1 MACQSG
7 SQHRQERRDIALA
20 HVADTGRNPDKNGVK
35 QGNSYCHTNAGA
47 EYYQKRHHQYWAACS
62 GQSTDQTRN
71 KPQKQGGDK
80 MLLQSK
86 ALLLC
91 PGGPGSRLFLR
102 LSSFSVLSQQNGN
115 TGQQHHHIQK
125 YLDLLFRDNQIQLY
139 AQNRYVRCIGTGSQN
154 LMAII
159 MIGAVFNLLNSI
171 QIDPYQSFIQATGIA
186 AFLNAVYNACMN
198 FMGVFMVF
206 SVGYAGA
213 KIFGHDEMAFNNGLM
228 SLMSYLIMVPVATN
242 EVGSTVVVLDYLGSH
257 GVFLAFILGIMATKI
272 NIALVERNI
281 TIKMPAGVPENVT
294 QCFTSIIPGAA
305 IALVSSLL
313 RGLFTLTP
321 WGNVIDAVYALLQ
334 TPLANIT
341 GSLGGFIILLLLAQI
356 LWFFGVHGSYTV
368 LAILYPLW
376 FTYLPENTA
385 AAAAGLPIPHMW
397 NTSMYDFACNGGCG
411 CTLGLVIVMFLF
423 AKSKRYKEFSKIVL
437 PCGIFNINEPLVYG
451 MPLMLNFTM
460 LIPFIVTPILS
471 LVFAWAAITLGLM
484 PCPTGLIGMNTMP
497 IFIYGVIQGSWKI
510 GIYQILMTIMS
521 AAIWYPFFKAADN
534 QAVAE
539 EKAGAVAEQSEE

>member
-1 MACQSG
+1 MT
-7 SQHRQERRDIALA
+7 EEK
-20 HVADTGRNPDKNGVK
+20 RNPIGRFIEEKLVPV
-35 QGNSYCHTNAGA
+35 
-47 EYYQKRHHQYWAACS
+47 
-62 GQSTDQTRN
+62 ST
-71 KPQKQGGDK
+71 G
-80 MLLQSK
+80 
-86 ALLLC
+86 
-91 PGGPGSRLFLR
+91 F
-102 LSSFSVLSQQNGN
+102 
-115 TGQQHHHIQK
+115 
-125 YLDLLFRDNQIQLY
+125 
-139 AQNRYVRCIGTGSQN
+139 AQNRYVRCIGTGSQS

-171 QIDPYQSFIQATGIA
+171 QIAPYQSFIQATGIA
-186 AFLNAVYNACMN
+186 AFLSAVNNACMN

-213 KIFGHDEMAFNNGLM
+213 KIFGHDELAFNNGFL
-228 SLMSYLIMVPVATN
+228 SLMSYLIMVPTGTN
-242 EVGSTVVVLDYLGSH
+242 EAGSTVVSLDYLGSH

-294 QCFTSIIPGAA
+294 QCFTSIIPGAV

-313 RGLFTLTP
+313 RGLFTMTP
-321 WGNVIDAVYALLQ
+321 WGNIIDAVYALLQ

-341 GSLGGFIILLLLAQI
+341 GSLGGFIILLLLAQV

-376 FTYLPENTA
+376 FTYLPDNTA

-397 NTSMYDFACNGGCG
+397 NTSMYDFACNGGAG

-437 PCGIFNINEPLVYG
+437 PCGIFNINEPLIYG

-460 LIPFIVTPILS
+460 LIPFIV
-471 LVFAWAAITLGLM
+471 AAIMLGLM

-497 IFIYGVIQGSWKI
+497 IFVYGVIQGSWKI
-510 GIYQILMTIMS
+510 GVYQILMTIMS
-521 AAIWYPFFKAADN
+521 AAIWYPFFKAADK
-534 QAVAE
+534 QALAE
-539 EKAGAVAEQSEE
+539 EQAGEIAE

>member
-1 MACQSG
+1 MT
-7 SQHRQERRDIALA
+7 ETKKNPI
-20 HVADTGRNPDKNGVK
+20 GRFIENTLVPI
-35 QGNSYCHTNAGA
+35 
-47 EYYQKRHHQYWAACS
+47 
-62 GQSTDQTRN
+62 ST
-71 KPQKQGGDK
+71 
-80 MLLQSK
+80 
-86 ALLLC
+86 A
-91 PGGPGSRLFLR
+91 F
-102 LSSFSVLSQQNGN
+102 
-115 TGQQHHHIQK
+115 
-125 YLDLLFRDNQIQLY
+125 

-171 QIDPYQSFIQATGIA
+171 QIDAYQSFIQATGIA

-213 KIFGHDEMAFNNGLM
+213 KIFDHDELAFNNGLM

-242 EVGSTVVVLDYLGSH
+242 EAGSSVVVLDYLGSH

>member
-1 MACQSG
+1 MT
-7 SQHRQERRDIALA
+7 ETKKNPI
-20 HVADTGRNPDKNGVK
+20 GRFIENTLVPI
-35 QGNSYCHTNAGA
+35 
-47 EYYQKRHHQYWAACS
+47 
-62 GQSTDQTRN
+62 ST
-71 KPQKQGGDK
+71 
-80 MLLQSK
+80 
-86 ALLLC
+86 A
-91 PGGPGSRLFLR
+91 F
-102 LSSFSVLSQQNGN
+102 
-115 TGQQHHHIQK
+115 
-125 YLDLLFRDNQIQLY
+125 

-213 KIFGHDEMAFNNGLM
+213 KIFDHDELAFNNGLM
-228 SLMSYLIMVPVATN
+228 SLVAYLIMVPVATN
-242 EVGSTVVVLDYLGSH
+242 EAGSSVVVLDYLGSH

-281 TIKMPAGVPENVT
+281 TIN
-294 QCFTSIIPGAA
+294 
-305 IALVSSLL
+305 
-313 RGLFTLTP
+313 LTP

>member
-1 MACQSG
+1 MTETKKNPIGRFIEETLVPIS
-7 SQHRQERRDIALA
+7 
-20 HVADTGRNPDKNGVK
+20 TG
-35 QGNSYCHTNAGA
+35 
-47 EYYQKRHHQYWAACS
+47 
-62 GQSTDQTRN
+62 
-71 KPQKQGGDK
+71 
-80 MLLQSK
+80 
-86 ALLLC
+86 
-91 PGGPGSRLFLR
+91 F
-102 LSSFSVLSQQNGN
+102 
-115 TGQQHHHIQK
+115 
-125 YLDLLFRDNQIQLY
+125 

-171 QIDPYQSFIQATGIA
+171 QIAPYQSFIQATGIA
-186 AFLNAVYNACMN
+186 AFLNAVNNACMN

-206 SVGYAGA
+206 SVGFAGA
-213 KIFGHDEMAFNNGLM
+213 KIFGHDELAFNNGLL
-228 SLMSYLIMVPVATN
+228 SLMSYLIMVPTGTN
-242 EVGSTVVVLDYLGSH
+242 EAGSAVVMTDYLGSH
-257 GVFLAFILGIMATKI
+257 GVFLAFILGILATKV

-294 QCFTSIIPGAA
+294 QSFVSIIPGAA
-305 IALVSSLL
+305 IAILSGIL
-313 RGLFTLTP
+313 RGLFTLTT
-321 WGNVIDAVYALLQ
+321 WGNIIDAVYAVLQ

-376 FTYLPENTA
+376 FTYLADNMA
-385 AAAAGLPIPHMW
+385 AAAAGQPVPHLW

-460 LIPFIVTPILS
+460 LIPFILVPILS
-471 LVFAWAAITLGLM
+471 LVCAYGAIMLGLM
-484 PCPTGLIGMNTMP
+484 PAPTGLIGMNTMP
-497 IFIYGVIQGSWKI
+497 IFIYGVVLGSWKI
-510 GIYQILMTIMS
+510 GVYPILMSRMS
-521 AAIWYPFFKAADN
+521 ASFW
-534 QAVAE
+534 
-539 EKAGAVAEQSEE
+539 

>member
-1 MACQSG
+1 MT
-7 SQHRQERRDIALA
+7 E
-20 HVADTGRNPDKNGVK
+20 TKKNPI
-35 QGNSYCHTNAGA
+35 
-47 EYYQKRHHQYWAACS
+47 
-62 GQSTDQTRN
+62 GQFIENTLVPIST
-71 KPQKQGGDK
+71 
-80 MLLQSK
+80 
-86 ALLLC
+86 A
-91 PGGPGSRLFLR
+91 F
-102 LSSFSVLSQQNGN
+102 
-115 TGQQHHHIQK
+115 
-125 YLDLLFRDNQIQLY
+125 

-385 AAAAGLPIPHMW
+385 AAAAGRTAHPPHVEHLHVRLCLQRW
-397 NTSMYDFACNGGCG
+397 LRLHPGSGDRHVPVCQVQALQRVLQDRPALRYLQYQRAP
-411 CTLGLVIVMFLF
+411 GLRHAPDAELHH
-423 AKSKRYKEFSKIVL
+423 AD
-437 PCGIFNINEPLVYG
+437 
-451 MPLMLNFTM
+451 
-460 LIPFIVTPILS
+460 PFIVTPILS

>member
-1 MACQSG
+1 
-7 SQHRQERRDIALA
+7 
-20 HVADTGRNPDKNGVK
+20 
-35 QGNSYCHTNAGA
+35 
-47 EYYQKRHHQYWAACS
+47 
-62 GQSTDQTRN
+62 
-71 KPQKQGGDK
+71 
-80 MLLQSK
+80 
-86 ALLLC
+86 
-91 PGGPGSRLFLR
+91 
-102 LSSFSVLSQQNGN
+102 
-115 TGQQHHHIQK
+115 
-125 YLDLLFRDNQIQLY
+125 
-139 AQNRYVRCIGTGSQN
+139 
-154 LMAII
+154 MAII

-385 AAAAGLPIPHMW
+385 AAAAGLPIPLHVEHLHVRLRLQRRLRLHPGPGDRHVPVCQVQALQGILPRSSCPAASSIS
-397 NTSMYDFACNGGCG
+397 TSPWSTAC
-411 CTLGLVIVMFLF
+411 
-423 AKSKRYKEFSKIVL
+423 
-437 PCGIFNINEPLVYG
+437 P
-451 MPLMLNFTM
+451 
-460 LIPFIVTPILS
+460 
-471 LVFAWAAITLGLM
+471 
-484 PCPTGLIGMNTMP
+484 
-497 IFIYGVIQGSWKI
+497 
-510 GIYQILMTIMS
+510 
-521 AAIWYPFFKAADN
+521 
-534 QAVAE
+534 
-539 EKAGAVAEQSEE
+539 

>member
-1 MACQSG
+1 MT
-7 SQHRQERRDIALA
+7 ETKKNPI
-20 HVADTGRNPDKNGVK
+20 GRFIENTLVPI
-35 QGNSYCHTNAGA
+35 
-47 EYYQKRHHQYWAACS
+47 
-62 GQSTDQTRN
+62 ST
-71 KPQKQGGDK
+71 
-80 MLLQSK
+80 
-86 ALLLC
+86 A
-91 PGGPGSRLFLR
+91 F
-102 LSSFSVLSQQNGN
+102 
-115 TGQQHHHIQK
+115 
-125 YLDLLFRDNQIQLY
+125 

-321 WGNVIDAVYALLQ
+321 WGNVIDAVYALSRPLWPTSPAAWVASSFFCCWPRSFGSSASTAPTPCWPSSTPCGLPTCLR
-334 TPLANIT
+334 TPL
-341 GSLGGFIILLLLAQI
+341 
-356 LWFFGVHGSYTV
+356 
-368 LAILYPLW
+368 PLQPACPSP
-376 FTYLPENTA
+376 TCGTPPCTTLPATA
-385 AAAAGLPIPHMW
+385 AAAALW
-397 NTSMYDFACNGGCG
+397 
-411 CTLGLVIVMFLF
+411 V
-423 AKSKRYKEFSKIVL
+423 
-437 PCGIFNINEPLVYG
+437 
-451 MPLMLNFTM
+451 
-460 LIPFIVTPILS
+460 
-471 LVFAWAAITLGLM
+471 W
-484 PCPTGLIGMNTMP
+484 
-497 IFIYGVIQGSWKI
+497 
-510 GIYQILMTIMS
+510 
-521 AAIWYPFFKAADN
+521 
-534 QAVAE
+534 
-539 EKAGAVAEQSEE
+539 

>member
-1 MACQSG
+1 MT
-7 SQHRQERRDIALA
+7 E
-20 HVADTGRNPDKNGVK
+20 TKKNPI
-35 QGNSYCHTNAGA
+35 
-47 EYYQKRHHQYWAACS
+47 
-62 GQSTDQTRN
+62 GQFIENTLVPIST
-71 KPQKQGGDK
+71 
-80 MLLQSK
+80 
-86 ALLLC
+86 A
-91 PGGPGSRLFLR
+91 F
-102 LSSFSVLSQQNGN
+102 
-115 TGQQHHHIQK
+115 
-125 YLDLLFRDNQIQLY
+125 

-313 RGLFTLTP
+313 RGLFTLHFRDPGFTYKE
-321 WGNVIDAVYALLQ
+321 DLQ
-334 TPLANIT
+334 T
-341 GSLGGFIILLLLAQI
+341 GS
-356 LWFFGVHGSYTV
+356 
-368 LAILYPLW
+368 
-376 FTYLPENTA
+376 A
-385 AAAAGLPIPHMW
+385 AAAAGGFTTVVCMA
-397 NTSMYDFACNGGCG
+397 NTKPVVDSVD
-411 CTLGLVIVMFLF
+411 I
-423 AKSKRYKEFSKIVL
+423 YKEIEDRCEQLSIKVWQAAAVSKGFEGKELTDMDALYKAGVRGFTDD
-437 PCGIFNINEPLVYG
+437 GI
-451 MPLMLNFTM
+451 PLMDEKLVEEAMKKAKELDVPISLHEEDPAYIKQPGVNQGKVSEQLNYGGASYM
-460 LIPFIVTPILS
+460 AEAVMVKRDCELAVK
-471 LVFAWAAITLGLM
+471 
-484 PCPTGLIGMNTMP
+484 TGAKVDIQH
-497 IFIYGVIQGSWKI
+497 ISSGV
-510 GIYQILMTIMS
+510 
-521 AAIWYPFFKAADN
+521 AVDN
-534 QAVAE
+534 LNR
-539 EKAGAVAEQSEE
+539 K

>member
-1 MACQSG
+1 MT
-7 SQHRQERRDIALA
+7 ETKKNPI
-20 HVADTGRNPDKNGVK
+20 GRFIENTLVPI
-35 QGNSYCHTNAGA
+35 
-47 EYYQKRHHQYWAACS
+47 
-62 GQSTDQTRN
+62 ST
-71 KPQKQGGDK
+71 
-80 MLLQSK
+80 
-86 ALLLC
+86 A
-91 PGGPGSRLFLR
+91 F
-102 LSSFSVLSQQNGN
+102 
-115 TGQQHHHIQK
+115 
-125 YLDLLFRDNQIQLY
+125 

-186 AFLNAVYNACMN
+186 AFLNAVYNAGMN

-213 KIFGHDEMAFNNGLM
+213 KIFDHDELAFNNGLM
-228 SLMSYLIMVPVATN
+228 SLMAYLIMVPVATN
-242 EVGSTVVVLDYLGSH
+242 EAGSSVVVLDYLGSH

-368 LAILYPLW
+368 LAILSTLCGSLTCPKTPLPLQPACPSP
-376 FTYLPENTA
+376 TCGTPPCMTSPATA
-385 AAAAGLPIPHMW
+385 AAAAPW
-397 NTSMYDFACNGGCG
+397 
-411 CTLGLVIVMFLF
+411 
-423 AKSKRYKEFSKIVL
+423 
-437 PCGIFNINEPLVYG
+437 
-451 MPLMLNFTM
+451 
-460 LIPFIVTPILS
+460 
-471 LVFAWAAITLGLM
+471 AW
-484 PCPTGLIGMNTMP
+484 
-497 IFIYGVIQGSWKI
+497 
-510 GIYQILMTIMS
+510 
-521 AAIWYPFFKAADN
+521 
-534 QAVAE
+534 
-539 EKAGAVAEQSEE
+539 

>member
-1 MACQSG
+1 MT
-7 SQHRQERRDIALA
+7 E
-20 HVADTGRNPDKNGVK
+20 TKKNPI
-35 QGNSYCHTNAGA
+35 
-47 EYYQKRHHQYWAACS
+47 
-62 GQSTDQTRN
+62 GQFIENTLVPIST
-71 KPQKQGGDK
+71 
-80 MLLQSK
+80 
-86 ALLLC
+86 A
-91 PGGPGSRLFLR
+91 F
-102 LSSFSVLSQQNGN
+102 
-115 TGQQHHHIQK
+115 
-125 YLDLLFRDNQIQLY
+125 

-186 AFLNAVYNACMN
+186 VFLNAVYNACMN

-437 PCGIFNINEPLVYG
+437 PLRHLQYQRAPGLRHAPDAELHHADPLHRHPH
-451 MPLMLNFTM
+451 PLPGLCMGRHHPGPDALPHRPDRHEHHAHLHLRCDPGF
-460 LIPFIVTPILS
+460 LEDRHLS
-471 LVFAWAAITLGLM
+471 DLDDHHERRHLVSLL
-484 PCPTGLIGMNTMP
+484 
-497 IFIYGVIQGSWKI
+497 QGR
-510 GIYQILMTIMS
+510 
-521 AAIWYPFFKAADN
+521 
-534 QAVAE
+534 
-539 EKAGAVAEQSEE
+539 

>member
-1 MACQSG
+1 MT
-7 SQHRQERRDIALA
+7 ETKKNPI
-20 HVADTGRNPDKNGVK
+20 GRFIENTLVPI
-35 QGNSYCHTNAGA
+35 
-47 EYYQKRHHQYWAACS
+47 
-62 GQSTDQTRN
+62 ST
-71 KPQKQGGDK
+71 
-80 MLLQSK
+80 
-86 ALLLC
+86 A
-91 PGGPGSRLFLR
+91 F
-102 LSSFSVLSQQNGN
+102 
-115 TGQQHHHIQK
+115 
-125 YLDLLFRDNQIQLY
+125 

-171 QIDPYQSFIQATGIA
+171 QIAPYQSFIQATGIA

-213 KIFGHDEMAFNNGLM
+213 KIFDHDELAFNNGLM
-228 SLMSYLIMVPVATN
+228 SLVAYLIMVPVATN
-242 EVGSTVVVLDYLGSH
+242 EAGSSVVVLDYLGSH

-376 FTYLPENTA
+376 FLHVRLRLQRRLRLHPGPGDRHVPVCQVQA
-385 AAAAGLPIPHMW
+385 LQ
-397 NTSMYDFACNGGCG
+397 
-411 CTLGLVIVMFLF
+411 
-423 AKSKRYKEFSKIVL
+423 
-437 PCGIFNINEPLVYG
+437 GIFQDRPALRHLQYQRAPGLRHAPDAELHHADPLHRDPH
-451 MPLMLNFTM
+451 PLPDLR
-460 LIPFIVTPILS
+460 LGRYHSGPDALPHRPDRHEHHAHLHLRRDPGLLEDRRLS
-471 LVFAWAAITLGLM
+471 DSDDYHERRHLVPLL
-484 PCPTGLIGMNTMP
+484 
-497 IFIYGVIQGSWKI
+497 QGC
-510 GIYQILMTIMS
+510 
-521 AAIWYPFFKAADN
+521 
-534 QAVAE
+534 
-539 EKAGAVAEQSEE
+539 

>member
-1 MACQSG
+1 MT
-7 SQHRQERRDIALA
+7 ETKKNPI
-20 HVADTGRNPDKNGVK
+20 GRFIENTLVPI
-35 QGNSYCHTNAGA
+35 
-47 EYYQKRHHQYWAACS
+47 
-62 GQSTDQTRN
+62 ST
-71 KPQKQGGDK
+71 
-80 MLLQSK
+80 
-86 ALLLC
+86 A
-91 PGGPGSRLFLR
+91 F
-102 LSSFSVLSQQNGN
+102 
-115 TGQQHHHIQK
+115 
-125 YLDLLFRDNQIQLY
+125 

-437 PCGIFNINEPLVYG
+437 PCGIFNINEPL
-451 MPLMLNFTM
+451 PPSRCRSSAF
-460 LIPFIVTPILS
+460 P
-471 LVFAWAAITLGLM
+471 
-484 PCPTGLIGMNTMP
+484 PT
-497 IFIYGVIQGSWKI
+497 
-510 GIYQILMTIMS
+510 
-521 AAIWYPFFKAADN
+521 N
-534 QAVAE
+534 QAHPPRFLHQRGLLPPGSVCLTLFLCPSLPNRSDLRQHPCLALRPP
-539 EKAGAVAEQSEE
+539 ALSPRLNRPPYPSRCRSNRWYLLLR

>member
-1 MACQSG
+1 MT
-7 SQHRQERRDIALA
+7 ETKKNPI
-20 HVADTGRNPDKNGVK
+20 GRFIENTLVPI
-35 QGNSYCHTNAGA
+35 
-47 EYYQKRHHQYWAACS
+47 
-62 GQSTDQTRN
+62 ST
-71 KPQKQGGDK
+71 
-80 MLLQSK
+80 
-86 ALLLC
+86 A
-91 PGGPGSRLFLR
+91 F
-102 LSSFSVLSQQNGN
+102 
-115 TGQQHHHIQK
+115 
-125 YLDLLFRDNQIQLY
+125 

-213 KIFGHDEMAFNNGLM
+213 KIFDHDELAFNNGLM
-228 SLMSYLIMVPVATN
+228 SLVAYLIMVPVATN
-242 EVGSTVVVLDYLGSH
+242 EAGSSVVVLDYLGSH

-368 LAILYPLW
+368 LAILYP
-376 FTYLPENTA
+376 
-385 AAAAGLPIPHMW
+385 
-397 NTSMYDFACNGGCG
+397 
-411 CTLGLVIVMFLF
+411 LGLVIVMFLF

>member
-1 MACQSG
+1 MT
-7 SQHRQERRDIALA
+7 ETKKNPI
-20 HVADTGRNPDKNGVK
+20 GRFIENTLVPI
-35 QGNSYCHTNAGA
+35 
-47 EYYQKRHHQYWAACS
+47 
-62 GQSTDQTRN
+62 ST
-71 KPQKQGGDK
+71 
-80 MLLQSK
+80 
-86 ALLLC
+86 A
-91 PGGPGSRLFLR
+91 F
-102 LSSFSVLSQQNGN
+102 
-115 TGQQHHHIQK
+115 
-125 YLDLLFRDNQIQLY
+125 

-213 KIFGHDEMAFNNGLM
+213 KIFDHDELAFNNGLM

-356 LWFFGVHGSYTV
+356 LGGPGRFQPKILHDSSSSRCRRSRTMAQTV
-368 LAILYPLW
+368 STRNSAPLAGDRASQVNRPSSTKPPLRRVMMMLGICS
-376 FTYLPENTA
+376 TTTA
-385 AAAAGLPIPHMW
+385 PNSH
-397 NTSMYDFACNGGCG
+397 
-411 CTLGLVIVMFLF
+411 
-423 AKSKRYKEFSKIVL
+423 R
-437 PCGIFNINEPLVYG
+437 
-451 MPLMLNFTM
+451 
-460 LIPFIVTPILS
+460 
-471 LVFAWAAITLGLM
+471 
-484 PCPTGLIGMNTMP
+484 
-497 IFIYGVIQGSWKI
+497 
-510 GIYQILMTIMS
+510 
-521 AAIWYPFFKAADN
+521 
-534 QAVAE
+534 
-539 EKAGAVAEQSEE
+539 

>member
-1 MACQSG
+1 MSEATQKKNPVG
-7 SQHRQERRDIALA
+7 SFIENKLVPIS
-20 HVADTGRNPDKNGVK
+20 TG
-35 QGNSYCHTNAGA
+35 
-47 EYYQKRHHQYWAACS
+47 
-62 GQSTDQTRN
+62 
-71 KPQKQGGDK
+71 
-80 MLLQSK
+80 
-86 ALLLC
+86 
-91 PGGPGSRLFLR
+91 F
-102 LSSFSVLSQQNGN
+102 
-115 TGQQHHHIQK
+115 
-125 YLDLLFRDNQIQLY
+125 
-139 AQNRYVRCIGTGSQN
+139 AQNRYVRCIGTGSQS

-171 QIDPYQSFIQATGIA
+171 QIEPYQNFIQSVGIS

-198 FMGVFMVF
+198 YMGLFMVF
-206 SVGYAGA
+206 GVGFAGA
-213 KIFGHDEMAFNNGLM
+213 KIFDHPELAYNNGLL
-228 SLMSYLIMVPVATN
+228 SLMAYLIMVPTGTN
-242 EVGSTVVVLDYLGSH
+242 EAGSSVVVLDYLGSH

-294 QCFTSIIPGAA
+294 QSFVSIIPGATIA
-305 IALVSSLL
+305 IVSGIL
-313 RGLFTLTP
+313 RAVFTLTP
-321 WGNVIDAVYALLQ
+321 WGNIIDAVYALLQ

-368 LAILYPLW
+368 LSILYPLW
-376 FTYLPENTA
+376 FTYLSDNMA
-385 AAAAGLPIPHMW
+385 AAAAGQPIPHMW

-460 LIPFIVTPILS
+460 LIPFILVPILS
-471 LVFAWAAITLGLM
+471 LVCAYAAIMLGLM

-497 IFIYGVIQGSWKI
+497 IFIYGVVQGSWKI
-510 GIYQILMTIMS
+510 GVYQVIMTVVS
-521 AAIWYPFFKAADN
+521 ALIWYPFFKAADS
-534 QAVAE
+534 QALAE
-539 EKAGAVAEQSEE
+539 EQAGAVAEQSEQ

>member
-1 MACQSG
+1 MT
-7 SQHRQERRDIALA
+7 ETKKNPI
-20 HVADTGRNPDKNGVK
+20 GRFIENTLVPI
-35 QGNSYCHTNAGA
+35 
-47 EYYQKRHHQYWAACS
+47 
-62 GQSTDQTRN
+62 ST
-71 KPQKQGGDK
+71 
-80 MLLQSK
+80 
-86 ALLLC
+86 A
-91 PGGPGSRLFLR
+91 F
-102 LSSFSVLSQQNGN
+102 
-115 TGQQHHHIQK
+115 
-125 YLDLLFRDNQIQLY
+125 

-321 WGNVIDAVYALLQ
+321 STPCSRPLWPTSPAAWAALSSCCCWLRSSGSSASTAPTPCWLSSTLCGSLTCPK
-334 TPLANIT
+334 TPL
-341 GSLGGFIILLLLAQI
+341 
-356 LWFFGVHGSYTV
+356 
-368 LAILYPLW
+368 PLQPACPSP
-376 FTYLPENTA
+376 TCGTPPCTTSPATA
-385 AAAAGLPIPHMW
+385 AAAAPW
-397 NTSMYDFACNGGCG
+397 
-411 CTLGLVIVMFLF
+411 
-423 AKSKRYKEFSKIVL
+423 
-437 PCGIFNINEPLVYG
+437 
-451 MPLMLNFTM
+451 
-460 LIPFIVTPILS
+460 
-471 LVFAWAAITLGLM
+471 AW
-484 PCPTGLIGMNTMP
+484 
-497 IFIYGVIQGSWKI
+497 
-510 GIYQILMTIMS
+510 
-521 AAIWYPFFKAADN
+521 
-534 QAVAE
+534 
-539 EKAGAVAEQSEE
+539 